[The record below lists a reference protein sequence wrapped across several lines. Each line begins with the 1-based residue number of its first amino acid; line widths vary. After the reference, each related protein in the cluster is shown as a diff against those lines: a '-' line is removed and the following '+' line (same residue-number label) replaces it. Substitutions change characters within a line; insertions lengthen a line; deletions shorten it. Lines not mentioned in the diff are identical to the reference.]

1 MAHPERRGHLVSNDL
16 PTRSPARRNT
26 RTPAK
31 LTAARIIR
39 LWRALDDRRAR
50 LKAEALSDARE
61 RRRTLP
67 RVMTARQAS
76 RPPPRAWARQR
87 GLTAAQRQLLDL
99 DRDLA
104 RIAASVRG
112 WKNLARLERQS
123 LLLGPA
129 RARAV
134 HDLAAEV
141 AAAAKLANEAWYLG
155 ALGTNVE
162 RQVRRVLAPWAA
174 ITRARNA
181 LVARK
186 KRRARNAARDLTT
199 LDAAVVAFIDGARI
213 EKQLVSVH
221 ARYVKGHLRHGQQLA
236 VQFLLE
242 DFRATVQDVPAV
254 LRGNPTR
261 PLPARFV
268 DEIRTAAKGH
278 GEHSPAFRRGRDRA
292 ILTAHATE
300 VAEVAAVLGRDIIT
314 VQEALLCDDV
324 QTVLATDVG
333 LAAQHVLAVLRI
345 IEPRTMQRLL
355 ASSRANATTP

>member
-1 MAHPERRGHLVSNDL
+1 MAHPGRRGHLPSNDL

-31 LTAARIIR
+31 PTAAHIVR

-61 RRRTLP
+61 ARRALP

-76 RPPPRAWARQR
+76 RPLPRARARQR
-87 GLTAAQRQLLDL
+87 GLTAAQRQLLDF

-104 RIAASVRG
+104 RVASSVRG

-129 RARAV
+129 RERAV

-141 AAAAKLANEAWYLG
+141 AAAARLADEGWYFR

-162 RQVRRVLAPWAA
+162 HQVTRVLAPWAA
-174 ITRARNA
+174 IARARNA

-186 KRRARNAARDLTT
+186 KRRVSSAARDLTT
-199 LDAAVVAFIDGARI
+199 LDAAVVAFIDIARI

-221 ARYVKGHLRHGQQLA
+221 ARYVKGHVRHGQQLA

-254 LRGNPTR
+254 LRDTATR

-268 DEIRTAAKGH
+268 DEIRRAAKAH
-278 GEHSPAFRRGRDRA
+278 GEHSTRFARRRDRA
-292 ILTAHATE
+292 VLAAHATD
-300 VAEVAAVLGRDIIT
+300 VAEVATVLRRDIT
-314 VQEALLCDDV
+314 TLQEALLCDEV
-324 QTVLATDVG
+324 QTALATDVG
-333 LAAQHVLAVLRI
+333 LASQHVLAVLRI
-345 IEPRTMQRLL
+345 IEPRTLQRLL
-355 ASSRANATTP
+355 ASSRANATTL